1 MLQNN
6 QSPLISLSDTET
18 TQRYEPCK
26 NVPHKSGEENNFEDF
41 WQKAQIKSL
50 WRTRTVSENL
60 GTCNICRLLVP
71 LFFLLFCASSIDL
84 LLRRNKLLNHIQA
97 NPWHYRKTK
106 HLLMSEVFLMF
117 KVCAFFFLRD
127 YQYNPRLIACITV
140 QLENRSVLFQCGT
153 YSETVLHCVHNLKA
167 NLMLLSSLLQK
178 DWSVIWIQYDF
189 ISALLQRTNFY
200 LN

>member
-117 KVCAFFFLRD
+117 KVCAFFFFLRD
-127 YQYNPRLIACITV
+127 YQYNPRLIVCITV
-140 QLENRSVLFQCGT
+140 QLENRSVLFPVWNLLWNSLTLRSQ
-153 YSETVLHCVHNLKA
+153 SESKSYAPEQPAPKRL
-167 NLMLLSSLLQK
+167 
-178 DWSVIWIQYDF
+178 
-189 ISALLQRTNFY
+189 ISY
-200 LN
+200 LNSIWFYFSTIAAY

>member
-1 MLQNN
+1 MISKSTCFLSYIQVDPLPIHFFPLMCFVQKKKKRQGIALLQNN

-106 HLLMSEVFLMF
+106 HLLISEVFLMF
-117 KVCAFFFLRD
+117 KVCAFFMGL
-127 YQYNPRLIACITV
+127 PI
-140 QLENRSVLFQCGT
+140 
-153 YSETVLHCVHNLKA
+153 
-167 NLMLLSSLLQK
+167 
-178 DWSVIWIQYDF
+178 
-189 ISALLQRTNFY
+189 
-200 LN
+200 